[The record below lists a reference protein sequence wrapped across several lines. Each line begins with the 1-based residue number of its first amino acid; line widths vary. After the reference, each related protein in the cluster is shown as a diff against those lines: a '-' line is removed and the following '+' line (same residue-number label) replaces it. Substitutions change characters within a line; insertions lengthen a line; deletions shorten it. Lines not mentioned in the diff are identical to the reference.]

1 MSMDTMDTIKD
12 SFKKAKKIVED
23 DATDITLFLLWK
35 KNSKSDMQFSKAE
48 IGNEEKKSFIKRF
61 QRDYS
66 SSDEYSPYSVTMEK
80 TERKIYINNDFFPL
94 MNSYISALN
103 LDVPD
108 SDKKYN
114 DDLEGVVDHLDY
126 VKGYCADFVN
136 TDTKK
141 HVYLFGGITSFNSM
155 QKKRAWGMI
164 GNVNVSGITKLS
176 DDDKILGFKPHTICY
191 IYENT
196 CIIQSKQGFENLF
209 GLIEEYKR
217 SALNVVKIMEDDS
230 NFFQGFAQ
238 MKNDLKKRP
247 IYYRSLVKFSKYPE
261 RLKNLSNHL
270 SEIENVVKKNSNFS
284 NNYDKVVLN
293 DKGIVY
299 STDALEQ
306 ILSLL
311 NEKPVSSLITGEEF
325 LADRDERR

>member
-1 MSMDTMDTIKD
+1 MNTIDAVKD
-12 SFKKAKKIVED
+12 SFKKAEEIVKD
-23 DATDITLFLLWK
+23 NATDITLFLLWK

-61 QRDYS
+61 EEDYS
-66 SSDEYSPYSVTMEK
+66 SSDEYSPYSVIMEK
-80 TERKIYINNDFFPL
+80 TDRKIYINEDFFPL

-103 LDVPD
+103 LDVSD

-114 DDLEGVVDHLDY
+114 DDLDGVVDHLDY
-126 VKGYCADFVN
+126 IKGYCADFIN
-136 TDTKK
+136 TNTKK

-155 QKKRAWGMI
+155 QKKKAFGMI
-164 GNVNVSGITKLS
+164 GNVTVSGITKLS
-176 DDDKILGFKPHTICY
+176 DDDKILGFRPHTICY

-196 CIIQSKQGFENLF
+196 CVIQSKQGFENLF
-209 GLIEEYKR
+209 GLIEEYKK
-217 SALNVVKIMEDDS
+217 SALEVVKSMEDDS
-230 NFFQGFAQ
+230 DFFQGFSQ
-238 MKNDLKKRP
+238 MENDLEKKP

-261 RLKNLSNHL
+261 RLQKLSNHL
-270 SEIENVVKKNSNFS
+270 SDIEDVVKENSNFS
-284 NNYDKVVLN
+284 NDYDKVILN
-293 DKGIVY
+293 DKGIIY

-325 LADRDERR
+325 LAERDE

>member
-1 MSMDTMDTIKD
+1 MDTINAVKD
-12 SFKKAKKIVED
+12 SFKKAEEIIED

-48 IGNEEKKSFIKRF
+48 IGNEEKESFIKRF
-61 QRDYS
+61 KEDYS
-66 SSDEYSPYSVTMEK
+66 SSDEYSPYSVIMEK
-80 TERKIYINNDFFPL
+80 TDRKIYINKDFFPL

-114 DDLEGVVDHLDY
+114 GDLDGVVDHLDY

-141 HVYLFGGITSFNSM
+141 HVYLFGGVAGFNSM
-155 QKKRAWGMI
+155 QKKKALGMI
-164 GNVNVSGITKLS
+164 GNVTVSGITKLS
-176 DDDKILGFKPHTICY
+176 DNNKILGFRPHTICY
-191 IYENT
+191 IYEDT
-196 CIIQSKQGFENLF
+196 CVIQSKQGFENLF
-209 GLIEEYKR
+209 GLIEEYKK
-217 SALNVVKIMEDDS
+217 SALEVVKTMEEDS
-230 NFFQGFAQ
+230 DFFQGFSQ
-238 MKNDLKKRP
+238 MKNDLEKKP

-261 RLKNLSNHL
+261 RLQKLSDHL
-270 SEIENVVKKNSNFS
+270 SDIEDVVKENGNFS
-284 NNYDKVVLN
+284 NDYDKVVLN

-325 LADRDERR
+325 LADRDE